1 MSQEFNAYYLFI
13 SPCRVSMA
21 EIKMVL
27 IELWLVLDYMTAGHG
42 KPSALDE
49 I

>member
-1 MSQEFNAYYLFI
+1 MSQEFNGYYLFI
-13 SPCRVSMA
+13 PPCRVSMT

-27 IELWLVLDYMTAGHG
+27 IELLLVLDYMTAG